1 MDLNEQKMKHKMM
14 GEVFDTLFDL
24 MSEEQESVKTM
35 KYSKKIRD
43 SILKIL
49 EKTYKLVKDEEVEK
63 IRRIDNFMEEMY
75 KLVEEFMKQE
85 EIEGV

>member
-1 MDLNEQKMKHKMM
+1 MDLNEQKMKHKIM

-43 SILKIL
+43 CITKTL
-49 EKTYKLVKDEEVEK
+49 EKTYVLVKEEETEK

-75 KLVEEFMKQE
+75 KLFEEFMKQE
-85 EIEGV
+85 NIEGV